1 MIARS
6 KKGSLSLSIS
16 AIVVMVIA
24 FVVLGL
30 GLSLTRTIFKGAEEK
45 LPEAFAITK
54 LEAQPTASN
63 PVTITGTIT
72 IGRKQ
77 SKTMDIGF
85 YNKGS
90 GTATG
95 ATFSMVECLQKGGTQ
110 VSTNLPTIASIS
122 ANVGASE
129 SKGYSLILNENG
141 LAADTY
147 ICTIGVKCGATDC
160 TKTDAILIGSSY
172 YYETKQFFL
181 KVTA

>member
-6 KKGSLSLSIS
+6 KKGSLSLSIT

-45 LPEAFAITK
+45 LPEAFAVTK

-63 PVTITGTIT
+63 PITITGTVS
-72 IGRKQ
+72 IGRKK
-77 SKTMDIGF
+77 SKTMDVGF

-95 ATFSMVECLQKGGTQ
+95 ATFTMVECLQKGGTK
-110 VSTNLPTIASIS
+110 VSKNLPTFASIS

-129 SKGYSLILNENG
+129 AKGYSLILNENG

-160 TKTDAILIGSSY
+160 SKTEAVSIGSSY
-172 YYETKQFFL
+172 FYETKQFFL